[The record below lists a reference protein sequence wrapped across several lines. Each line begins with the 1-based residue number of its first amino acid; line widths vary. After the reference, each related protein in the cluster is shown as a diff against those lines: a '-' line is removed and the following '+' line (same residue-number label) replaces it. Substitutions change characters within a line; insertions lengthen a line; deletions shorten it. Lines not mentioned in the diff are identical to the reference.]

1 MNYIEKNNE
10 KKDKKG
16 FLNIFKKQLFY
27 NEPKNRNELILLIKN
42 FEKKSLISK
51 NTRNILEKVIQTTKK
66 RVKEVM
72 VPKLQMVTIKS
83 KNNLYEC
90 LETIFKSYHSKFP
103 VINKNNKIKGFITIK
118 DLIPFI
124 KNKKK
129 NFSIKK
135 ILKPLIII
143 PESKYVDIAL
153 YELKSKKLHMAI
165 VIDEFGTVSGLITI
179 KDILK
184 LIIGKIEYEFNNIN
198 KFNIKK
204 MKNKSFIVKGLTKI
218 SDFNSY
224 FKARFKDSEVD
235 TIGGLILK
243 YFGKLPEIGKKIK
256 TKNFL
261 FKIKKTN
268 SIRIIEMNVKI
279 IKKTYRK
286 NKN

>member
-1 MNYIEKNNE
+1 MNYKEKNKE
-10 KKDKKG
+10 KKNKKG
-16 FLNIFKKQLFY
+16 FLNIFRKQLFY
-27 NEPKNRNELILLIKN
+27 EEPKNRDELILLIKN
-42 FEKKSLISK
+42 FEKNSLISK

-83 KNNLYEC
+83 ENNLYEC
-90 LETIFKSYHSKFP
+90 LEIIFKSYHSKFP
-103 VINKNNKIKGFITIK
+103 VINKKKKIKGFVTIK
-118 DLIPFI
+118 DFIPFI

-129 NFSIKK
+129 RFSIKK

-184 LIIGKIEYEFNNIN
+184 LIIGEIKYKFNNIN
-198 KFNIKK
+198 KSNIIKK
-204 MKNKSFIVKGLTKI
+204 KNKNFIVKGLTKI

-224 FKARFKDSEVD
+224 FKTNFKDSEVD

-243 YFGKLPEIGKKIK
+243 YFGKLPKIGEKIQ
-256 TKNFL
+256 TKNFY
-261 FKIKKTN
+261 FKIIETN
-268 SIRIIEMNVKI
+268 SIRIIKMK
-279 IKKTYRK
+279 IKKIK
-286 NKN
+286 N